1 MELASR
7 LYRRGAKQ
15 FQYTLKF
22 KLLQRLTKMF
32 VLNTTVININ
42 SSFVTGD
49 IVVCGGH
56 PEPRLS
62 TSILERIYCAGGP
75 LI

>member
-1 MELASR
+1 
-7 LYRRGAKQ
+7 
-15 FQYTLKF
+15 
-22 KLLQRLTKMF
+22 MF

-62 TSILERIYCAGGP
+62 TSMLERIYCARGL